1 VSGLPARGRAARAN
15 RSVKRAA
22 SSPAYELAARAGYVA
37 RGVLYGYMGYA
48 ALRFALTGGAH
59 PADQQSSLVAVAGFP
74 LGRVILVAGSLAL
87 AAYSLWGFVRAV
99 YDPLHRGRDPV
110 GIASRLGFAWSGV
123 NYGVLSFFA
132 VGLLSFGSGGGSDS
146 LPLLAQRLLSAPA
159 GVPLTQAAGLLGI
172 AGGIGQLVEALRA
185 PFRKDEKREEMPKA
199 ERELSD
205 TLGRMG
211 FVARGVVFALMGWF
225 LVLAARFRD
234 PHQAK
239 GFTGTF
245 TYLLAQPLG
254 PWLLGAVALG
264 FIALGVHSVVLAR
277 HIRMNV
283 N

>member
-1 VSGLPARGRAARAN
+1 MSGLPTKGQAGRVN

-22 SSPAYELAARAGYVA
+22 SNPAYELAARAGYVT

-48 ALRFALTGGAH
+48 ALRIALTGAAH

-74 LGRVILVAGSLAL
+74 LGRVILVAGILAL
-87 AAYSLWGFVRAV
+87 AAYSLWGFLRAV

-123 NYGVLSFFA
+123 SYGVLSFFA
-132 VGLLSFGSGGGSDS
+132 VGLLTNGSGGGSDS
-146 LPLLAQRLLSAPA
+146 LQLLAHRLLSAPA
-159 GVPLTQAAGLLGI
+159 GVLLTETAGLLGI

-185 PFRKDEKREEMPKA
+185 PFRRDEKREEMSKA

-205 TLGRMG
+205 TLGRVG
-211 FVARGVVFALMGWF
+211 FVARGVVFALMGWLLF
-225 LVLAARFRD
+225 LAARFRD

-239 GFTGTF
+239 DFTGTF

-277 HIRMNV
+277 YVRMDV
-283 N
+283 T